1 MQISYGLPTHRVD
14 RPDEF
19 LSAGAIAEL
28 AAAAERAGFA
38 AVYTTEHPFPGDQWL
53 AHGGHHA
60 VDPMVALSFAAAAT
74 STIRLHTNL
83 FILAYRNPF
92 VAAKS
97 VSTLDVLSG
106 GRVILGVGAGYLEPE
121 FEALGATFA
130 ERNDRTDEA
139 IVAMRAAWT
148 GESVSFEGSGY
159 HARGNTM
166 LPRPL
171 QRPGPPLWVGG
182 NSKRAIRRA
191 VELADGWCP
200 FPNPAKVAARTH
212 TAPLETHEQLAEA
225 LDYADAHAE
234 SIGRTDPLT
243 ICFIPDG
250 LTMGGGSVDDEAV
263 IASILSLAA
272 IGVSWVTVALPG
284 ETRAAQLSAI
294 DQFGAAVV
302 RQVGDP

>member
-19 LSAGAIAEL
+19 LTAGAIAEL
-28 AAAAERAGFA
+28 AAAAEQAGFA

-148 GESVSFEGSGY
+148 GESVSFEGSG
-159 HARGNTM
+159 
-166 LPRPL
+166 
-171 QRPGPPLWVGG
+171 
-182 NSKRAIRRA
+182 
-191 VELADGWCP
+191 CP
-200 FPNPAKVAARTH
+200 ST
-212 TAPLETHEQLAEA
+212 
-225 LDYADAHAE
+225 
-234 SIGRTDPLT
+234 
-243 ICFIPDG
+243 
-250 LTMGGGSVDDEAV
+250 
-263 IASILSLAA
+263 
-272 IGVSWVTVALPG
+272 
-284 ETRAAQLSAI
+284 TRC
-294 DQFGAAVV
+294 
-302 RQVGDP
+302 

>member
-212 TAPLETHEQLAEA
+212 TAPLETLEQLAEA
-225 LDYADAHAE
+225 LAYADAHAE

-243 ICFIPDG
+243 VCFIPDG

-302 RQVGDP
+302 RQVGDR